1 MITFDFRGLRCP
13 IPVLKAF
20 KIIKEYKE
28 NNLFIFLTDDKSA
41 PKDFK
46 DFCINSGHTLINI
59 TKKKDHNKIEIKRIN
74 FEK

>member
-1 MITFDFRGLRCP
+1 MNTYDLRGLKCP

-20 KIIKEYKE
+20 KIIKKNKE
-28 NNLFIFLTDDKSA
+28 INVFIFLTNDKSA

-46 DFCINSGHTLINI
+46 DFCKNTGHQIVNI
-59 TKKKDHNKIEIKRIN
+59 TNLKNYNKIEVKRIN